1 MAGLF
6 GTDGVRARINTGPM
20 TAEAVVRLALAAGRW
35 FADHNDRSS
44 SARPIVVIGK
54 DTRLSGYMLES
65 AMVAG
70 FTSIGLDC
78 RLLGPIPTPAVAHL
92 TRSLRA
98 ELGVMISASHNPH
111 HDNGIKLFGP
121 DGFKLDDDI
130 EAGISALAAGS
141 IELADAPDLGRARR
155 MLDSVGRYVEFAK
168 STLPGRTR
176 LDGLKLVVDCANGA
190 AYRTAPDTL
199 YELGAEI
206 VPLSVSPDGFNINEN
221 CGAVHP
227 QMMATAV
234 VAHGADAGICLD
246 GDADRLIM
254 ADETGKIIDGD
265 QILGCLALAMQE
277 RGKLANAAVVGTVM
291 SNRGLE
297 TRLGAAGITLHRAA
311 VGDRYIL
318 EKMRQNGLNLGGE
331 QSGHVLMTDFA
342 RSGDGLLTALQM
354 LTLLKTSGKKASAL
368 FNSFTP
374 NPQRLENLRGI
385 DPAVLDDESLQR
397 DLAKIYEGLNGKG
410 RILVRP
416 SGTETL
422 VRVMAEADNEAL
434 LNEVMTALILRIK
447 AEVK

>member
-1 MAGLF
+1 
-6 GTDGVRARINTGPM
+6 
-20 TAEAVVRLALAAGRW
+20 
-35 FADHNDRSS
+35 
-44 SARPIVVIGK
+44 
-54 DTRLSGYMLES
+54 
-65 AMVAG
+65 
-70 FTSIGLDC
+70 
-78 RLLGPIPTPAVAHL
+78 
-92 TRSLRA
+92 
-98 ELGVMISASHNPH
+98 
-111 HDNGIKLFGP
+111 
-121 DGFKLDDDI
+121 
-130 EAGISALAAGS
+130 
-141 IELADAPDLGRARR
+141 
-155 MLDSVGRYVEFAK
+155 
-168 STLPGRTR
+168 
-176 LDGLKLVVDCANGA
+176 VDCANGA

-227 QMMATAV
+227 QIMATAV

-331 QSGHVLMTDFA
+331 PSGHVLMTDFA

-397 DLAKIYEGLNGKG
+397 DLAKIDEGLNGKG